1 MSDPPM
7 SHVHSPTAPHGTSS
21 KGLIRFTM
29 FAVAATT
36 LAILGLIGWR
46 GSQAVQKRSLLS
58 AERDTAQVAATKKPA
73 VVTTHPL
80 PAVLRPHVELIG
92 TLKPWREADIG
103 FETMGRLVRVNV
115 VTGQTVKTG
124 HSLGI
129 LNGERAGEVT
139 SIKDASVR
147 AALAS
152 LALAEDAAKRTEA
165 LAATKS
171 IPEAQ
176 AEQARQQL
184 ALAKAQLEAAKGD
197 AQLSRTGAGLNSL
210 SAPFDG
216 IVTRAPSAGGAV
228 VQPGTPLF
236 RLEDLSRLRLS
247 ASVSEDDAALIKVGQ
262 RVTIR
267 YRDDKVV
274 GKVSTLVP
282 SLDPMTRRAPVE
294 IEVKNDQG
302 TPLFGYAFVR
312 ATIEV
317 GAEVS
322 ALRVPATARRP
333 GSQDELV
340 KIENGKASIVR
351 ATFAQ
356 DEDGSWLVRGGGL
369 TANDTIA
376 TSPSGETKDGDLIE
390 QTELR

>member
-1 MSDPPM
+1 MSDPT
-7 SHVHSPTAPHGTSS
+7 SQIHSPAAPQSGSS
-21 KGLIRFTM
+21 KGLIRLTM
-29 FAVAATT
+29 FAVAAATFAL
-36 LAILGLIGWR
+36 LAMIAWR
-46 GSQAVQKRSLLS
+46 GSQAVKKRASLS
-58 AERDTAQVAATKKPA
+58 AERDTAQAAATKKPSV
-73 VVTTHPL
+73 VVTNPK
-80 PAVLRPHVELIG
+80 PAALKPRVELTG

-115 VTGQTVKTG
+115 VTGQSVKTG
-124 HSLGI
+124 HSLGV
-129 LNGERAGEVT
+129 LDGQRAGELTV
-139 SIKDASVR
+139 IKDASVR
-147 AALAS
+147 AAQAG
-152 LALAEDAAKRTEA
+152 LALAEDAAKRADA
-165 LAATKS
+165 LATTKS

-176 AEQARQQL
+176 AEQSRQQL

-197 AQLSRTGAGLNSL
+197 AQLSRMGAGLNSV
-210 SAPFDG
+210 SAPFEG

-228 VQPGTPLF
+228 VQPGTALF

-247 ASVSEDDAALIKVGQ
+247 ASVTEEDAALIKVGQ

-267 YRDDKVV
+267 YRDHEVV

-302 TPLFGYAFVR
+302 TPLLGYGFVR

-317 GAEVS
+317 SAEVA

-340 KIENGKASIVR
+340 KVENGKVVIVR
-351 ATFAQ
+351 ATFTA
-356 DEDGSWLVRGGGL
+356 DEDGSWLVRS
-369 TANDTIA
+369 ANLSDRDTIV
-376 TSPSGETKDGDLIE
+376 TSPSPEAKNGDVIE